1 MTDGDKSEATDGDL
15 QVAVFRLS
23 NAAFG
28 LAKELVAGSGDAA
41 QRQEQARAM
50 NEQLDALWPR
60 IQTLPPVDQAPL
72 ATAWGDARLDL
83 GYILS
88 NGELSPSNRLAAHM
102 SSVKPGS

>member
-1 MTDGDKSEATDGDL
+1 MTHGDKSETAHSDL

-60 IQTLPPVDQAPL
+60 IQALPPIDQAPL

-88 NGELSPSNRLAAHM
+88 GGELSPSNRLAAHI
-102 SSVKPGS
+102 SSVQPGS